1 MPRAEALN
9 FLLEYELLD
18 RSLYTGYWGPV
29 NISAKLAFYVNLRCV
44 MLYEESALFFAGA
57 GITAESDPDSE
68 FRETEL
74 KMNSLAAYF
83 NTDNE

>member
-1 MPRAEALN
+1 
-9 FLLEYELLD
+9 
-18 RSLYTGYWGPV
+18 
-29 NISAKLAFYVNLRCV
+29 

-57 GITAESDPDSE
+57 GITAESDPESE

-83 NTDNE
+83 NTDDE